1 MDSYLKSDYFK
12 PDLFTKLVVE
22 ALEWEFGSVREF
34 CRQHDFSMVQF
45 SRGLTPRVMNR
56 CQPIW
61 SMQFVTPWAS
71 TKAVFSSESMSRWTS
86 PVSKWCLSNIFA
98 RCV

>member
-45 SRGLTPRVMNR
+45 SRGLTPQGDESLPTYMVD
-56 CQPIW
+56 
-61 SMQFVTPWAS
+61 
-71 TKAVFSSESMSRWTS
+71 AVCDTLGLNKSSFLLRIYE
-86 PVSKWCLSNIFA
+86 PLDEPGFQVVSE
-98 RCV
+98 